1 MASILLILAVS
12 TTAGFAFAKLRYR
25 GSGTVFLA
33 VVAALMVP
41 LQSIIIPEY
50 VNLGKLGL
58 INTYLG
64 AILVYVALGTPFATF
79 LMATY
84 YRGISDDLIEAAVM
98 DGLGY
103 ERTFLRIALPLSWP
117 AIATVTVLQF
127 IQIWDDLLVGLLFLQ
142 NPQQRTITVGLAALS
157 AGRTTS
163 IPVLMAGSFLSRGAG
178 DRGLPDLPALPGA
191 RADPGDGQVMTADWE
206 VVAPA
211 GAELGERPFWDAATG
226 TLCWVDIHAGPCTG
240 TGPGPGSTR
249 CTSRPG
255 CRSAR
260 PRPAAA
266 AATCWRPRTGSG
278 WPARTPGRAGPPLR
292 PPGMA
297 EDVRFNDG
305 ACDPAGRFWAGTV
318 AADRRPGG
326 GALYRLDPGGRITL
340 VLDGVTES
348 NGLGWSPDGGT
359 MYYIDSGEPSPR
371 IRAFGFDAAA
381 GSLGPSRD
389 LLTVPAGLGI
399 PDGLVVD
406 AAGGLWVA
414 FWGGSAVRRYSP
426 DGELL
431 AELPVPVSQPSC
443 PAFGGA
449 GLTDLYVTTAWEG
462 MTPAQRAADPL
473 AGHLLRTRVEGV
485 AGQPVAAFAG

>member
-1 MASILLILAVS
+1 VSWGQLFSELPVGRELFNSTLICVVSILLILAVS

-163 IPVLMAGSFLSRGAG
+163 IPVLMAGSFLSAVPAIVVYLIFQRYLV
-178 DRGLPDLPALPGA
+178 RGL
-191 RADPGDGQVMTADWE
+191 T
-206 VVAPA
+206 
-211 GAELGERPFWDAATG
+211 LGMG
-226 TLCWVDIHAGPCTG
+226 K
-240 TGPGPGSTR
+240 
-249 CTSRPG
+249 
-255 CRSAR
+255 
-260 PRPAAA
+260 
-266 AATCWRPRTGSG
+266 
-278 WPARTPGRAGPPLR
+278 
-292 PPGMA
+292 
-297 EDVRFNDG
+297 
-305 ACDPAGRFWAGTV
+305 
-318 AADRRPGG
+318 
-326 GALYRLDPGGRITL
+326 
-340 VLDGVTES
+340 
-348 NGLGWSPDGGT
+348 
-359 MYYIDSGEPSPR
+359 
-371 IRAFGFDAAA
+371 
-381 GSLGPSRD
+381 
-389 LLTVPAGLGI
+389 
-399 PDGLVVD
+399 
-406 AAGGLWVA
+406 
-414 FWGGSAVRRYSP
+414 
-426 DGELL
+426 
-431 AELPVPVSQPSC
+431 
-443 PAFGGA
+443 
-449 GLTDLYVTTAWEG
+449 
-462 MTPAQRAADPL
+462 
-473 AGHLLRTRVEGV
+473 
-485 AGQPVAAFAG
+485 